1 MCGKIN
7 LNQIKFNFIGEERNK
22 QEKTQRK
29 PNKKTDFV
37 LMNLNLYGIMEKAKN
52 KCYENMKKKKNDWC
66 KIMMQSADIEIFFE
80 K

>member
-29 PNKKTDFV
+29 PNKKNGFCFDEFKFIW
-37 LMNLNLYGIMEKAKN
+37 NYGKSEKQMLWE
-52 KCYENMKKKKNDWC
+52 YEEREEWLV
-66 KIMMQSADIEIFFE
+66 
-80 K
+80 